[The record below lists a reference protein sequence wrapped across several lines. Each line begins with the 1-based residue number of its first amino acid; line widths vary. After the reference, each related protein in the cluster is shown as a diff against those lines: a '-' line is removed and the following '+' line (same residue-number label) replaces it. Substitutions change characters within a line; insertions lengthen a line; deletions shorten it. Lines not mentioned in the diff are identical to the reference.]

1 MEIKASS
8 KYDWETIKK
17 FNNFNNY
24 IRFKALKIVV
34 LISNIVLVA
43 MAVLLCVMNAFTADL
58 IGKFALVLFVDAFFV
73 FTNHVYPKIQ
83 YNKSKLLHG
92 MVNEF
97 TFGDDAMLLEQNGEN
112 ANNTETMKYSAIW
125 KVYEAKDNIYI
136 YINPNQS
143 YIVDKSTIV
152 GGTVADLRAFL
163 MEKVGTKKYKIKCKN
178 L

>member
-17 FNNFNNY
+17 FNNFNSY
-24 IRFKALKIVV
+24 VRFKALKIVM
-34 LISNIVLVA
+34 LISNLVLAA
-43 MAVLLCVMNAFTADL
+43 MVVFLCVMNAFTTDL
-58 IGKFALVLFVDAFFV
+58 IGNCVLVLFVDIFFI
-73 FTNHVYPKIQ
+73 FINHVYPKIQ

-143 YIVDKSTIV
+143 YIVDKSTV
-152 GGTVADLRAFL
+152 TGGTVADLRAFL
-163 MEKVGTKKYKIKCKN
+163 MEKVGAKKYKIKCKN